1 MNNTHNLKDKKF
13 CNLWPWQN
21 WKICFKFFKKKKKLK
36 KLLLGMT
43 AQK

>member
-1 MNNTHNLKDKKF
+1 MALAELED
-13 CNLWPWQN
+13 LL
-21 WKICFKFFKKKKKLK
+21 KFFKKRKLK